1 MARKKG
7 EISQSGVKKKIIIY
21 ILEKNGP
28 LEESKIRESLKGEDG
43 KIDQGNIN
51 RHLHKLKKLD
61 CIELTQTKRG
71 RREYNLWDITS
82 VQNLESIHSQLHE
95 IQLNKYEKS
104 LAILLHKFGISQKS
118 SRYVYFFILLRLS
131 ASFFNAC
138 INTDVKTLH
147 SRAREIFNHNKGFKE
162 EKHIEELL
170 NECNAKHIKG
180 KLNVELPKERFRE
193 IMEELA
199 QKNDEIL
206 EEYAWRV
213 CGCYSEQARERMR
226 SKFTGNNNVIQA
238 IKRNRSQNPSL
249 FPLEPIPWIE
259 SFYMNF
265 RENIPEL
272 SKIEIKTILKTPD
285 ECQNMC
291 LEMEEILSL
300 MRDQNKTF
308 NRSYLDL
315 LFEHFYYQDIL
326 DGTAST
332 DEITFAQNSKKIIE
346 EYSEDKSEDDVD
358 IIEKQDKLIL
368 NEMRNI
374 SKVISKYKMP
384 SILQNISDNP
394 EVVLHDLLNLYGYQ
408 SILEKLEK
416 SPS

>member
-7 EISQSGVKKKIIIY
+7 EISQSGVKQKIIIY
-21 ILEKNGP
+21 ILKKNGP
-28 LEESKIRESLKGEDG
+28 LEESKIRESLKREDK
-43 KIDQGNIN
+43 KINQGNIN
-51 RHLHKLKKLD
+51 RHLHELEDLK
-61 CIELTQTKRG
+61 CIKLTQTKKG

-82 VQNLESIHSQLHE
+82 IQNLESIRSQLHE

-104 LAILLHKFGISQKS
+104 LAILLHKFGIDQKS
-118 SRYVYFFILLRLS
+118 SRYVYFFILLLS
-131 ASFFNAC
+131 SPSFFNAC
-138 INTDVKTLH
+138 MNTDVKTLH
-147 SRAREIFNHNKGFKE
+147 SRAREIFNHGKGFKE
-162 EKHIEELL
+162 EKRIEELL
-170 NECNAKHIKG
+170 NDCNAKHIKG

-193 IMEELA
+193 MMEELA

-213 CGCYSEQARERMR
+213 CGCYSEQARERKK
-226 SKFTGNNNVIQA
+226 SKLTGDNSVIQA

-259 SFYMNF
+259 SFYMKF

-285 ECQNMC
+285 EYQNMC

-346 EYSEDKSEDDVD
+346 EYEKSGDDVD
-358 IIEKQDKLIL
+358 IIDKLDKLIL

-374 SKVISKYKMP
+374 SWVISKHKMP

-394 EVVLHDLLNLYGYQ
+394 EVVLHNLLNLYGYQ